1 MRELTDER
9 SSSQAD
15 AGCIN
20 QEVENNAERQ
30 HFGQASSPDRN
41 RRRQRLA
48 GFRRRGGNRSE
59 RAGGGRDTL
68 RQPRL
73 ERHGVGA
80 GYRLRADRS
89 QPVGG
94 GARCLV
100 VDSAAAEDLT
110 QETFARA
117 YRARQRYTPTAPP
130 GAWLRRIG
138 INLAISYLRRQKLA
152 RFLPA
157 RLYIAPDRRDYDRA
171 EARDVVEKALA
182 TLSYKLRAA
191 VVLHYYEGLT
201 REEIAAV
208 LGVPAGTVASRIAKA
223 VATMRKTMGSDQQ
236 DETARSSSEGA

>member
-100 VDSAAAEDLT
+100 VD
-110 QETFARA
+110 RG
-117 YRARQRYTPTAPP
+117 
-130 GAWLRRIG
+130 GADRSQPLGSRFGGQISNSWSDGEVQL
-138 INLAISYLRRQKLA
+138 LAIA
-152 RFLPA
+152 F
-157 RLYIAPDRRDYDRA
+157 RLG
-171 EARDVVEKALA
+171 V
-182 TLSYKLRAA
+182 A
-191 VVLHYYEGLT
+191 VV
-201 REEIAAV
+201 V
-208 LGVPAGTVASRIAKA
+208 LSRQ
-223 VATMRKTMGSDQQ
+223 T
-236 DETARSSSEGA
+236 

>member
-48 GFRRRGGNRSE
+48 GFRRRGGNRGE

-80 GYRLRADRS
+80 GYRLRSEERR
-89 QPVGG
+89 VGKEG
-94 GARCLV
+94 KAP
-100 VDSAAAEDLT
+100 SS
-110 QETFARA
+110 A
-117 YRARQRYTPTAPP
+117 YRH
-130 GAWLRRIG
+130 
-138 INLAISYLRRQKLA
+138 K
-152 RFLPA
+152 
-157 RLYIAPDRRDYDRA
+157 
-171 EARDVVEKALA
+171 K
-182 TLSYKLRAA
+182 
-191 VVLHYYEGLT
+191 
-201 REEIAAV
+201 
-208 LGVPAGTVASRIAKA
+208 
-223 VATMRKTMGSDQQ
+223 
-236 DETARSSSEGA
+236 

>member
-1 MRELTDER
+1 DETNITARTPAPNRTALARLINEQETRPTSRLGMRELTDER

-73 ERHGVGA
+73 ERHRVGA

-100 VDSAAAEDLT
+100 V
-110 QETFARA
+110 
-117 YRARQRYTPTAPP
+117 
-130 GAWLRRIG
+130 
-138 INLAISYLRRQKLA
+138 
-152 RFLPA
+152 
-157 RLYIAPDRRDYDRA
+157 
-171 EARDVVEKALA
+171 
-182 TLSYKLRAA
+182 
-191 VVLHYYEGLT
+191 
-201 REEIAAV
+201 V
-208 LGVPAGTVASRIAKA
+208 LGGEDRTH
-223 VATMRKTMGSDQQ
+223 TLGSQL
-236 DETARSSSEGA
+236 G